1 MLKPALT
8 AVALAVALALPA
20 AALDGPEETVKRI
33 YAMED
38 WFGPSQGPDT
48 LLARDL
54 AAALR
59 KDAATDEPSPA
70 ADRDWRYGSDADYD
84 VSSVV
89 IESGVSVPSPRGQTW
104 MDVTVHYRDFNEPK
118 TLVWRMCLAPKGW
131 RVANVRG
138 EYAPG
143 AAWDVR
149 RDYGLRDDK
158 VKC

>member
-1 MLKPALT
+1 MLKPVLMALT
-8 AVALAVALALPA
+8 LAFAPALPA

-38 WFGPSQGPDT
+38 WYGGSQGPGT

-70 ADRDWRYGSDADYD
+70 ADRDWRYGSNADYD

-89 IESGVSVPSPRGQTW
+89 IESGVPVPSPRGQTW
-104 MDVTVHYRDFNEPK
+104 MEVTVHYRDFNAPK
-118 TLVWRMCLAPKGW
+118 TLVWRMCLASKGW
-131 RVANVRG
+131 RVADVRG

-143 AAWDVR
+143 AAWSVR
-149 RDYGLRDDK
+149 QDFGLRQDR